1 MIMKARYI
9 LFAVAALT
17 LVACSKTNEQ
27 PEPDGVQMTF
37 RAYQEG
43 SPGTK
48 TTVQNG
54 GTQVYW
60 EPADE
65 IKVFFK
71 GSGSRFISQNTTEAT
86 VADFSGTL
94 NILIGANEG
103 ASSTTK
109 IFGLYPYRADAVSDG
124 SSVTTT
130 LPAEQ
135 TGRAGS
141 FAKNTHISLAAT
153 NANSVD
159 IGFYN
164 VTGGLRFSLTQ
175 EGIKSVTFEGNNG
188 ENLAGKIKLAFEGGI
203 PVIKEVSEG
212 EKVIT
217 LNVPGG
223 GTFQIG
229 QWYYIEAIPGTLSKG
244 FKMVFSKGNESAKLS
259 SSSSVTIGRGKY
271 GSLAD
276 ADEGLIF
283 KESGSGDEPDPSSV
297 IQFADPIAKYAC
309 VEKFDTNGDQEVSYE
324 EAAAATSLKG
334 LFTNWNTVTSFDE
347 IKYFMGVKSTEGVF
361 TGLSKLKSI
370 TIPEFITTIGT
381 FMNCSS
387 LESVVLPDAIS
398 SLPAYC
404 FDGCSL
410 LTNVDLPSGITSI
423 PDYCFRGCSTLTG
436 IGVPAG
442 LRTIGNNSF
451 QNCSSISSVD
461 FPASLTSIGM
471 YAFSGCTSLASVSLA
486 SGASIGQYAFS
497 GCTSLSSAVLPT
509 DMTAI
514 PYGLFQN
521 CTALRTITWPSALKS
536 IDSYAFA
543 GCRFE
548 GNNYTL
554 ELPASVTSI
563 GSNAFG
569 LLHHLIIPS
578 TSPVSIQSDS
588 FQKDYTLLYVHS
600 GMVEMY
606 KVRTNWSNYAD
617 RILPIGDY
625 PVPHPPVGGSVAE
638 AVDLGLSVKWASWN
652 VGASTAEGYGAY
664 FAWGEITPKWEYDW
678 SSYKWFNGS
687 GNTLTKYNTN
697 SSYGTVDNK
706 TVLDPVDD
714 AAHVNWGGSWR
725 MPTNAEWTELRTQ
738 CTWTWTSQNGVNGR
752 LVTSPNGK
760 SIFLPAAGY
769 RYGPYLGYEW
779 SNGFYWSSSL
789 NSTPPDRAYIVGFNS
804 GNVYRG
810 NSDRYY
816 GQSVRPVTE

>member
-1 MIMKARYI
+1 MKARYI

-17 LVACSKTNEQ
+17 LAACSKTNEQ
-27 PEPDGVQMTF
+27 PEPDGIQMTF

-71 GSGSRFISQNTTEAT
+71 GSGSRFISQNTAEAT

-124 SSVTTT
+124 SFVTTT

-141 FAKNTHISLAAT
+141 FAKNTHISLATT
-153 NANSVD
+153 NANNVD
-159 IGFYN
+159 LGFYN

-203 PVIKEVSEG
+203 PAIKEVSEG

-217 LNVPGG
+217 LNAPGG
-223 GTFQIG
+223 GTFQTG
-229 QWYYIEAIPGTLSKG
+229 QWYFIEAIPGTLSKG

-276 ADEGLIF
+276 ADEGFIF
-283 KESGSGDEPDPSSV
+283 KESGGGDEPDPSSV

-324 EAAAATSLKG
+324 EAAAATSLSG
-334 LFTNWNTVTSFDE
+334 LFKDWNSVTSFDE
-347 IKYFMGVKSTEGVF
+347 IKYFTGVTSTQNVF
-361 TGLSKLKSI
+361 NGCSKLKSI
-370 TIPEFITTIGT
+370 TIPEFITTLGT
-381 FMNCSS
+381 FQNCSS

-404 FDGCSL
+404 FDGCSS

-423 PDYCFRGCSTLTG
+423 PNYCFRGCSTLTG

-442 LRTIGNNSF
+442 LRTIGNYSF

-461 FPASLTSIGM
+461 FPASLTSIG
-471 YAFSGCTSLASVSLA
+471 
-486 SGASIGQYAFS
+486 QYAFS
-497 GCTSLSSAVLPT
+497 NCSSLSSAVLPT

-521 CTALRTITWPSALKS
+521 CTALRTIGWPTALMS
-536 IDSYAFA
+536 IGDKAFA

-554 ELPASVTSI
+554 ELPSTVTSI
-563 GSNAFG
+563 GSAAFG
-569 LLHHLIIPS
+569 PLRHLIVPS
-578 TSPVSIQSDS
+578 TSAVSISTDS
-588 FQKDYTLLYVHS
+588 FQAGYTLLYVPS

-606 KVRTNWSNYAD
+606 KVRTNWSNCKNQ
-617 RILPIGDY
+617 ILPIGDY
-625 PVPHPPVGGSVAE
+625 PAIYGSVVE
-638 AVDLGLSVKWASWN
+638 SVDLGLPSGLKWATMN
-652 VGASTAEGYGAY
+652 VGANKPEEYGDY
-664 FAWGEITPKWEYDW
+664 FAWGETEPYYSSQNPLTWKDGKSSGYYWP
-678 SSYKWFNGS
+678 SYKWCNGS
-687 GNTLTKYNTN
+687 EYALTKYNTN
-697 SSYGTVDNK
+697 SKYGTVDNK
-706 TVLDPVDD
+706 TVLDPKDD

-725 MPTNAEWTELRTQ
+725 MPTAKECNELINN

-752 LVTSPNGK
+752 LVTGPNGK
-760 SIFLPAAGY
+760 SIFLPAADSRFGTDL
-769 RYGPYLGYEW
+769 RDAGSIG
-779 SNGFYWSSSL
+779 NYWSSSL
-789 NSTPPDRAYIVGFNS
+789 YM
-804 GNVYRG
+804 GNPVCACSVYFGSNGVFWDYVRR
-810 NSDRYY
+810 DL
-816 GQSVRPVTE
+816 GQSVRPVSE

>member
-9 LFAVAALT
+9 LFAVAALV
-17 LVACSKTNEQ
+17 LAACYKTNEQ
-27 PEPDGVQMTF
+27 PEPDGPQMTF

-43 SPGTK
+43 SQGTK

-71 GSGSRFISQNTTEAT
+71 GSGSRFVSQNTTEAT

-141 FAKNTHISLAAT
+141 FAKNTHISIAAT

-159 IGFYN
+159 LGFYN

-188 ENLAGKIKLAFEGGI
+188 ENLAGKMKLAFESGI
-203 PVIKEVSEG
+203 PAIKEVSEG

-217 LNVPGG
+217 LSAPGG
-223 GTFQIG
+223 GTFQTG
-229 QWYYIEAIPGTLSKG
+229 QWYYIEVIPGILSKG

-283 KESGSGDEPDPSSV
+283 KESGGDDEPDPSSV

-347 IKYFMGVKSTEGVF
+347 IKYFTGVKSTEGVF
-361 TGLSKLKSI
+361 SGLAKLKSI
-370 TIPEFITTIGT
+370 SIPEFITTLGT
-381 FMNCSS
+381 FQNCSS
-387 LESVVLPDAIS
+387 LESVALPDAIS

-404 FDGCSL
+404 FDGCSA
-410 LTNVDLPSGITSI
+410 LTNVELPGGITSV
-423 PDYCFRGCSTLTG
+423 PDYCFRDCSALTS
-436 IGVPAG
+436 ISFPAG
-442 LRTIGNNSF
+442 LKTIGSYSF
-451 QNCSSISSVD
+451 KNCSSISSVD
-461 FPASLTSIGM
+461 CPASLTSM
-471 YAFSGCTSLASVSLA
+471 
-486 SGASIGQYAFS
+486 GQYAFS
-497 GCTSLSSAVLPT
+497 GCSSLVSAVLPS
-509 DMTAI
+509 DMTVI
-514 PYGLFQN
+514 PDGLFQA
-521 CTALRTITWPSALKS
+521 CFALRTITLPSSLMS
-536 IDSYAFA
+536 IGKAAFS
-543 GCRFE
+543 GCRFK
-548 GNNYTL
+548 GNDYTL
-554 ELPASVTSI
+554 ELPSTVTSI
-563 GSNAFG
+563 GSGAFG
-569 LLHHLIIPS
+569 PLRHLIIPS
-578 TSPVSIQSDS
+578 ISAVSISSDS
-588 FQKDYTLLYVHS
+588 FPDGYTLLYVPA

-606 KVRTNWSNYAD
+606 KVRTNWSNYKNQ
-617 RILPIGDY
+617 ILPIGDY
-625 PVPHPPVGGSVAE
+625 PAMPYWLTQSGTIGSAI
-638 AVDLGLSVKWASWN
+638 DLGLSVKWASWN
-652 VGASTAEGYGAY
+652 VGASAPEEYGTY
-664 FAWGEITPKWEYDW
+664 FTWGETVPQWDYDCSTYKWCNGDDIKFTKYCTD
-678 SSYKWFNGS
+678 SSYWD
-687 GNTLTKYNTN
+687 
-697 SSYGTVDNK
+697 SSEPMDNK
-706 TVLDPVDD
+706 TVLDPEDD
-714 AAHVNWGGSWR
+714 AARVNWGGSWR
-725 MPTNAEWTELRTQ
+725 MPTREECDELINN
-738 CTWTWTSQNGVNGR
+738 CTWTWTTQNGVNGR
-752 LVTSPNGK
+752 LVTGPNGK

-769 RYGPYLGYEW
+769 RQNADLLGDGRSCYYLSSVISNLNYYAYGVISDYSRVRL
-779 SNGFYWSSSL
+779 F
-789 NSTPPDRAYIVGFNS
+789 
-804 GNVYRG
+804 VYYRTT
-810 NSDRYY
+810 
-816 GQSVRPVTE
+816 GQSIRPVCP